1 VDVGLDHRRVEAH
14 PSPLHR
20 FFGAGDIYDAVMD
33 LRDRR
38 WPESQAPPAHR
49 LGIGHLTAADAGEVA
64 IHQIGPHLPFQNLV
78 APIADMLQH
87 QKAQNH
93 LGRRAGTAVR
103 RALRMPPRQGAVHR
117 RHQMIVR
124 QHPIGVPHPR
134 FAEVGDLCGDQPVAK
149 ASLPAAML
157 DHAFVPSDLAA
168 ALSER
173 SRS

>member
-1 VDVGLDHRRVEAH
+1 
-14 PSPLHR
+14 
-20 FFGAGDIYDAVMD
+20 
-33 LRDRR
+33 
-38 WPESQAPPAHR
+38 
-49 LGIGHLTAADAGEVA
+49 
-64 IHQIGPHLPFQNLV
+64 
-78 APIADMLQH
+78 
-87 QKAQNH
+87 
-93 LGRRAGTAVR
+93 
-103 RALRMPPRQGAVHR
+103 MPTRQGAVHR